1 LRHCLA
7 FALCCVFAMPTCLIT
22 GVSGYVGSWCTH
34 VALEAGYDVIGTV
47 RDPASVKC
55 GFLRDAMEGKPGKMS
70 AKAAGHLT
78 LVKAD
83 LLSGDAAWDEVFC
96 GHRIDSV
103 MHTASPYFGK
113 EPSDENEYIRPAVE
127 GTKSVVQAAIKHG
140 VKRVVFTSTVG
151 TMWFPIL
158 DGKTYNA
165 ESWSEIEGNSAY
177 GKSKTLAEQAA
188 WELVRGTSVEL
199 ATIHPMFITGPT
211 LYTDSS
217 LINGFESGELVVKIM
232 TGKFPMVPNLRMGIS
247 DVRDVAK
254 AHLLALE
261 KPEAVNQRFIC
272 CGEAHWFPDIVA
284 LFSQAKPVLKIPTK
298 TMPSW
303 LVYVA
308 SMCSPAMNR
317 AKKGI
322 DRDYNVDASLIRDKL
337 GLTLTPEKETVADM
351 MDDFIKIGAVDAPV
365 SEGIS

>member
-1 LRHCLA
+1 
-7 FALCCVFAMPTCLIT
+7 MPTVLIT

-34 VALEAGYDVIGTV
+34 VALEAGYDVVGTV

-55 GFLRDAMEGKPGKMS
+55 GFLQDAMAGKSGKMS
-70 AKAAGHLT
+70 GKAAGHLT

-83 LLSGDAAWDEVFC
+83 LLSGDAAWDEVFS
-96 GHRIDSV
+96 GHSIDYV

-113 EPSDENEYIRPAVE
+113 EPSDENDYIRPAVE
-127 GTKSVVQAAIKHG
+127 GTNSVVQAAIKHG

-151 TMWFPIL
+151 TMWFPII

-188 WELVRGTSVEL
+188 WDLVKGTSVEF

-211 LYTDSS
+211 MYTDST
-217 LINGFESGELVVKIM
+217 LIKGFESGELVVKIM
-232 TGKFPMVPNLRMGIS
+232 TGKFPMVPNLRMGVS

-261 KPEAVNQRFIC
+261 KPEAANQRFIC
-272 CGEAHWFPDIVA
+272 CGETRWFPYIIA
-284 LFSQAKPVLKIPTK
+284 LFSEAKPELKIPTK

-303 LVYVA
+303 LVSIA

-317 AKKGI
+317 AKAGI
-322 DRDYNVDASLIRDKL
+322 DKDFSVDTSLIRDKL
-337 GLTLTPEKETVADM
+337 GITLTPETETVNDM
-351 MDDFIKIGAVDAPV
+351 MDDFIKIGAVDPPNPEER
-365 SEGIS
+365 EGKGWRVCS